1 MHEALSAAVVLLL
14 LLASTAL
21 GMFVRGRLPARHHS
35 RETVELVGL
44 GITMLV
50 TFASLVMGL
59 LIYSVK
65 GGFDQAEADM
75 ATFAGRI
82 VQLDQCL
89 QDYGWE
95 ETADVRAL
103 LRTYTAS
110 VIATTWPHQPKPPSD
125 DYSLPAQPISPGA
138 MESPALGRVINRIG
152 LTIRRLHPANDFER
166 GIAATCLTDFQRLQ
180 DARWAVNEEARSTI
194 SIPFLAVLV
203 FWLMVIFVTFGLN
216 APRTAFVFVVMTLCA
231 VSISSA
237 VFVMLDL
244 DTPFSGVVVIR
255 SQPMRNAY
263 ADITHREAPAPQA
276 H

>member
-21 GMFVRGRLPARHHS
+21 GMFIRGRLPERHHS

-50 TFASLVMGL
+50 TFAALVMGL

-65 GGFDQAEADM
+65 GGFDQAKSDM

-89 QDYGWE
+89 RNYGWD

-103 LRTYTAS
+103 LRTYTGA
-110 VIATTWPHQPKPPSD
+110 VIATTWPNQSKPPGND
-125 DYSLPAQPISPGA
+125 HLLHAAPIAPGA
-138 MESPALGRVINRIG
+138 MESPALGGVVNTIG
-152 LTIRRLHPANDFER
+152 LAIRRLRPADSFGR

-180 DARWAVNEEARSTI
+180 DARWAVNEEAHSTI
-194 SIPFLAVLV
+194 SVPFLAVLV

-231 VSISSA
+231 ISISSA

-244 DTPFSGVVVIR
+244 DTPFSGVVVIP
-255 SQPMRNAY
+255 SQPMHNAY
-263 ADITHREAPAPQA
+263 ADITRPEAPDPQA

>member
-1 MHEALSAAVVLLL
+1 MQEALSAAVVLLL

-21 GMFVRGRLPARHHS
+21 GMFVRGRLPERHHS

-65 GGFDQAEADM
+65 GGFDQAESDM

-89 QDYGWE
+89 QDYGWD
-95 ETADVRAL
+95 ETAHVRAL

-110 VIATTWPHQPKPPSD
+110 VIATTWPHQPKQPSD

-138 MESPALGRVINRIG
+138 MESPALGGVINTIG

-166 GIAATCLTDFQRLQ
+166 GIATTCLTDFQRLQ
-180 DARWAVNEEARSTI
+180 GARWTI

-216 APRTAFVFVVMTLCA
+216 APRTAFVFVVMALCA

-244 DTPFSGVVVIR
+244 DTPFSGVVLIR

-263 ADITHREAPAPQA
+263 VDITRREAPAPQA